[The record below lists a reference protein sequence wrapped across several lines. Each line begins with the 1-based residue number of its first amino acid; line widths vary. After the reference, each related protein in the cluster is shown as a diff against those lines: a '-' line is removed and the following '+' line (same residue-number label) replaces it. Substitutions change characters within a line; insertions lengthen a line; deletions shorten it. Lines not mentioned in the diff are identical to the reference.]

1 MLISNYWIPWDTV
14 AVFKK
19 IKNLKWVIYCDKY
32 NKVFTVFSL
41 SAISE
46 QVHILVRDN
55 GCTVMKAEVLHG
67 ALHQVR
73 GHFAAEN
80 QTQWTFHV
88 EIKLSSKYKYLEFY
102 F

>member
-1 MLISNYWIPWDTV
+1 MQWLYLGRLRISNGLFIVTNITK
-14 AVFKK
+14 FLQ
-19 IKNLKWVIYCDKY
+19 LKR
-32 NKVFTVFSL
+32 FFSL

-46 QVHILVRDN
+46 QVYILVRDN
-55 GCTVMKAEVLHG
+55 GCTVMKPEVLHG

-73 GHFAAEN
+73 GQFAAEN
-80 QTQWTFHV
+80 QTQRTFHV